1 MLLSEL
7 LCERI
12 SWIIL
17 KNNKAFERSEKLL
30 VITSTICRNKSS
42 SGLMRTPSTSIIS
55 GWSLPEFSWV
65 YNSVLT
71 FHDGGRYHIE
81 ISPLICQANQWT
93 GFYMITASVM
103 KGLNTSWKFQVIS
116 TFGRNNAH
124 ISSPTEN
131 LTICQ
136 VVFLRLKHVT
146 WKEGKNK

>member
-42 SGLMRTPSTSIIS
+42 SGLMRTPLTSIIS

-71 FHDGGRYHIE
+71 FHEGGRYHIE
-81 ISPLICQANQWT
+81 TSPLICGENQWT

-103 KGLNTSWKFQVIS
+103 KGLNTSCKFQMIS

-124 ISSPTEN
+124 ITSPTEN
-131 LTICQ
+131 LTVCQ

-146 WKEGKNK
+146 WEGGKNK